1 MACMK
6 TEAILAVLGNGPSSL
21 QSQSNICIRIDS
33 QTENWSP
40 NTLSLLKN
48 LLSRRQCEMQ
58 KWSCS
63 HRQIRGNIR
72 TRPQK
77 TITEVHTDGYRSGT
91 VKPHP
96 SCWYLA
102 SWEHSKTS
110 SHLLVCV
117 CVDTAINS
125 SLMPNS
131 LAHTASSRMT
141 QKQVTAI
148 VPHHR
153 SDTKQRNVMEQFL
166 FVPYVRG
173 GLASFP
179 LFLLPTNPLFTRGLF
194 NGFPSPGGSNAFLT
208 LVTLDFLKKSEQ
220 SWSLGEEK
228 CSLSTRLC
236 AG

>member
-1 MACMK
+1 MACLK

-21 QSQSNICIRIDS
+21 QSQSNICIRMDS
-33 QTENWSP
+33 WTENWSP

-48 LLSRRQCEMQ
+48 LLSRRQCEVQ

-63 HRQIRGNIR
+63 HRQISGNIR

-77 TITEVHTDGYRSGT
+77 TITEVHIDGYRSGT

-110 SHLLVCV
+110 SHLPVCV
-117 CVDTAINS
+117 CVDIAINS

-131 LAHTASSRMT
+131 LTHTASSRMT

-148 VPHHR
+148 FPHHR
-153 SDTKQRNVMEQFL
+153 SDTKQRNVMEQFFL
-166 FVPYVRG
+166 FPVFKVDWHLSPCFC
-173 GLASFP
+173 FP
-179 LFLLPTNPLFTRGLF
+179 LNPF
-194 NGFPSPGGSNAFLT
+194 
-208 LVTLDFLKKSEQ
+208 
-220 SWSLGEEK
+220 SLGGF
-228 CSLSTRLC
+228 SMAFPVLVVVMPFLY
-236 AG
+236 

>member
-6 TEAILAVLGNGPSSL
+6 TEAMLAVLGNGPSPL

-33 QTENWSP
+33 RTENWSP

-58 KWSCS
+58 KWSRS
-63 HRQIRGNIR
+63 HRQI
-72 TRPQK
+72 
-77 TITEVHTDGYRSGT
+77 SGT

-110 SHLLVCV
+110 SHLPVCV

-131 LAHTASSRMT
+131 LTHTASSRMT

-153 SDTKQRNVMEQFL
+153 SDTKQKNVMEQFL
-166 FVPYVRG
+166 FVPYVQG

-179 LFLLPTNPLFTRGLF
+179 LFLPLNSF
-194 NGFPSPGGSNAFLT
+194 
-208 LVTLDFLKKSEQ
+208 
-220 SWSLGEEK
+220 SLGDF
-228 CSLSTRLC
+228 SMAFPVLVVVMPFVH
-236 AG
+236 